1 MTKKRFSLSID
12 TEWWFVQD
20 NTIQVNK
27 YGYRDDLTGEDEYGG
42 LRQELTEQETVDLL
56 NKLYEENM
64 KLQFQFNLL
73 QEPVNEFYRGAKE
86 NANMVLVEQLKREN
100 KELKLQLEAFKDKLC
115 ELGMSGSK
123 QYDKRFHIAIS
134 NDNTVRLVD
143 HERNNDLISI
153 GFKKHSDAADCS
165 DALQYL
171 CNLMNGLAEENDVLR
186 KQLKTKHVTGHLKK
200 SDVKDSH
207 LIIDGNEVN
216 CKIEELRASGYSD
229 EYINKELG
237 HLVNWRI

>member
-1 MTKKRFSLSID
+1 MTEKRFSLSID

-27 YGYRDDLTGEDEYGG
+27 YGYRDDLTCADEYGG

-56 NKLYEENM
+56 NKFYEENK
-64 KLQFQFNLL
+64 KLRFQLNLL
-73 QEPVNEFYRGAKE
+73 QEPVNVFYHGARE
-86 NANMVLVEQLKREN
+86 NENMVGQLKREN
-100 KELKLQLEAFKDKLC
+100 KELKLQLEALKDKLC
-115 ELGMSGSK
+115 ELGTPNVK
-123 QYDKRFHIAIS
+123 RDDKRFDITVS
-134 NDNTVRLVD
+134 NDNTVRLID
-143 HERNNDLISI
+143 HKESNDLISI

-171 CNLMNGLAEENDVLR
+171 CNLMNGLEEENDVLR
-186 KQLKTKHVTGHLKK
+186 KQLETEYCSGHLEK
-200 SDVKDSH
+200 SDFKDSQ